1 MFRVTKFALIF
12 ASLTTAVPAFA
23 AGVEASAQALF
34 KVGGLPVT
42 NSMVTSWVVA
52 LLLII
57 AIRIAVRRPKLIP
70 TRGQAVVESLV
81 GGIYDLTAPIVGS
94 NSNTLSLPTTS
105 IITLRAN
112 SVSARWLING
122 G

>member
-34 KVGGLPVT
+34 KVGPLPVT

-52 LLLII
+52 LALII
-57 AIRIAVRRPKLIP
+57 AIRVAVKRPKLIP
-70 TRGQAVVESLV
+70 GRGQAVVENLV
-81 GGIYDLTAPIVGS
+81 GGLYDLTSPIVGPKVAKA
-94 NSNTLSLPTTS
+94 TFPL
-105 IITLRAN
+105 
-112 SVSARWLING
+112 LI
-122 G
+122 